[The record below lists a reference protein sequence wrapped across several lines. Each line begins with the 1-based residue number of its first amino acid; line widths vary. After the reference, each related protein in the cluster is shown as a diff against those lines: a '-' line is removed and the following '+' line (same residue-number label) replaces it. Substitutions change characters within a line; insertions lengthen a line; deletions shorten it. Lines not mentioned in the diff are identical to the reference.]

1 MLRGELDFCL
11 CSVCASA
18 RRQPPEQGDIG
29 MGFSLHELFE
39 RATSPKRVAERR
51 ADAQLQ
57 GQAAAPSVLFTHPE
71 GLLNAPLPPAWAHL
85 GGGYGAV
92 DDEADPVGPS
102 VNVSVF
108 ASERTHRE
116 LVDVEDTE
124 DDGSSSWILC

>member
-18 RRQPPEQGDIG
+18 RRQSPEQGDIG
-29 MGFSLHELFE
+29 MGFSMHELF
-39 RATSPKRVAERR
+39 TMVAEAR

-102 VNVSVF
+102 VSVSVF

-124 DDGSSSWILC
+124 DDASSSWILC